1 MGLGRIRMK
10 IENDRERDDDE
21 ETDHI
26 LLPHE

>member
-21 ETDHI
+21 TDHI